1 MFYFI
6 ISLYLAFIGGFGL
19 YHFVS
24 LFDGTK

>member
-6 ISLYLAFIGGFGL
+6 VSLYLACLGGFGL

-24 LFDGTK
+24 FFDREP